1 MEDSVRGL
9 IKKWGNSVVVRVP
22 AALLRTAR
30 ICVDQL
36 LDVRGE
42 GGRIVIE
49 ALRTVRYDID
59 ALVDGITNENRHDS
73 VDMGKP
79 VGREVW

>member
-1 MEDSVRGL
+1 
-9 IKKWGNSVVVRVP
+9 
-22 AALLRTAR
+22 
-30 ICVDQL
+30 VDQL